1 MYVLIILMFLLI
13 MQAVNRIV
21 RIGQMKDTFVYKYVV
36 CNTIEQRISSFQLQ
50 QLESLHRKE
59 DGGGDDDIGGM
70 VEERVDED
78 GDDEDG
84 DGKVG
89 QVASTSVL
97 SSPSSSR
104 MKGSSSSK
112 KAKNRSDDFAL
123 TLDDV
128 DFLLRVE

>member
-1 MYVLIILMFLLI
+1 VLIILVFLLI
-13 MQAVNRIV
+13 TQAVNRIV

-36 CNTIEQRISSFQLQ
+36 CNTIEQRISFF

-59 DGGGDDDIGGM
+59 DGGGDDDIGGRM
-70 VEERVDED
+70 GEERVDED

-97 SSPSSSR
+97 SSPSR

>member
-1 MYVLIILMFLLI
+1 MYVLIILMFVLI

-36 CNTIEQRISSFQLQ
+36 CNTIEQRISSFQL
-50 QLESLHRKE
+50 HRKE
-59 DGGGDDDIGGM
+59 DGGGDDDIGG
-70 VEERVDED
+70 D
-78 GDDEDG
+78 DDEDG

-104 MKGSSSSK
+104 MKGSNSSK

>member
-1 MYVLIILMFLLI
+1 MFVLIT
-13 MQAVNRIV
+13 QAVNRIV

-59 DGGGDDDIGGM
+59 DGGGDDDIGGRM
-70 VEERVDED
+70 GEERVDED

-97 SSPSSSR
+97 SSPSR